1 MRSFV
6 ARLLRGPLAG
16 STVAVTA
23 VVLAAFLALGSGVS
37 TAADMMVVKRS
48 NGSGAPQPFG
58 LPWYVADEK
67 GYFARHG
74 IKFEELYVKGDA
86 NSMRALLAGE
96 VLVGGVGPTTMYS
109 ALTGGA
115 KVKVIVSSQPV
126 VDYHIIAHK
135 DAASSMDQLAGL
147 TFASAGPMDITTE
160 IPKMVLRKN
169 GVDPKSVS
177 FQQVGSHAARLQAVI
192 AGRVQATMI
201 NTLYTTIGHR
211 AGDINIIAP
220 VALEF
225 PGLGYTYLA
234 VREDDLADAD
244 SRKALKAFVRGT
256 IEGARYIMDDP
267 EGAAEVMGGIL
278 ADVDKDLLVEVIK
291 RLNATNVWGVDGGVE
306 PHITEFTVKV
316 QMEMGGLKQKLTVDD
331 VLDRSLVDEV
341 LAEIGPYKG

>member
-1 MRSFV
+1 M
-6 ARLLRGPLAG
+6 RLLSRSVSRRLAAG
-16 STVAVTA
+16 STVAALGVI
-23 VVLAAFLALGSGVS
+23 LAAFLTFGGSVS
-37 TAADMMVVKRS
+37 TAAEMMVVKRS

-67 GYFARHG
+67 GFFAKHG

-86 NSMRALLAGE
+86 NSMRALLAKE

-109 ALTGGA
+109 ALTTGA
-115 KVKVIVSSQPV
+115 EVKVIVASQPI

-135 DAASSMDQLAGL
+135 NAASKMSDLKGL
-147 TFASAGPMDITTE
+147 TFASAGPMDLTTE

-220 VALEF
+220 VAKEF

-234 VREDDLADAD
+234 VRQEDLSNAET
-244 SRKALKAFVRGT
+244 RKALKAFVRGT
-256 IEGARYIMDDP
+256 IEGSRYIMDNP
-267 EGAAEVMGGIL
+267 EGAADVMHKIL
-278 ADVDKDLLVEVIK
+278 PDVERDLLVEVIN
-291 RLNATNVWGVDGGVE
+291 RLNDTRVWGVNGGVE
-306 PHITEFTVKV
+306 PEITEFTVKV
-316 QMEMGGLKQKLTVDD
+316 QMEMGGLTKMLTVDQ
-331 VLDRSLVDEV
+331 VLDRSLVEEV
-341 LAEIGPYKG
+341 LSEIGPYKG